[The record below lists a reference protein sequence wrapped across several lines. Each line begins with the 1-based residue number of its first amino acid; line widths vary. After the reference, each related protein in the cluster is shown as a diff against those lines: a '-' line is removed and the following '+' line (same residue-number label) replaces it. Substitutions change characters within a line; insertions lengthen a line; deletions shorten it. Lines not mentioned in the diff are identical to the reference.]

1 MIDGLV
7 RGMTRTNSQ
16 RVDATFPEDITNNLF
31 DVEQKG
37 MDLIALNIQ
46 RGRDHGLAGYVK

>member
-31 DVEQKG
+31 DGDKNG

-46 RGRDHGLAGYVK
+46 RGRDHGLGGYVK

>member
-7 RGMTRTNSQ
+7 KGLTRSNSQ
-16 RVDATFPEDITNNLF
+16 RVDSTFPEDITNNLF
-31 DVEQKG
+31 DGDKNG